1 MNKKSSLILV
11 SFTEKVKLEK
21 TLSKD
26 ESIRNIENDKNK
38 SKAIDSEKK
47 TFKEVDSDKII

>member
-1 MNKKSSLILV
+1 LNKNSSLILV

-47 TFKEVDSDKII
+47 TIKEVDSDKII

>member
-1 MNKKSSLILV
+1 M
-11 SFTEKVKLEK
+11 VKLEK

-38 SKAIDSEKK
+38 SKAIDSEKN

>member
-1 MNKKSSLILV
+1 MNKNSSLILV

-47 TFKEVDSDKII
+47 TIKEVDSDKII

>member
-1 MNKKSSLILV
+1 MNKNSSLILV

-38 SKAIDSEKK
+38 SKAIDSEKN

>member
-1 MNKKSSLILV
+1 MNKNSSLILV